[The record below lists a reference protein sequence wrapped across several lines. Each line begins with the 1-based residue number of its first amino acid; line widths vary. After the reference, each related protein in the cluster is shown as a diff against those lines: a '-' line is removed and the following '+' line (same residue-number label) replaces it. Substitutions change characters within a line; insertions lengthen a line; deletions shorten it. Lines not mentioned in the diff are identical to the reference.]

1 MQSTPTEQWVWW
13 YHENGFS
20 IIPLG
25 NNKDFWG
32 NNENEL
38 KRPSL
43 KSWDKYKNT
52 PATREEIQEWLD
64 NDLFVGIAVI
74 CGKVSNNL
82 VIIDIDD
89 ATIPELIGLKFDKII
104 KNGSWIVQTGKGFHI
119 YCRHHGNPGGIKK
132 PLKYKIEFRANNGYC
147 VAPPSM
153 HPNGK
158 QYSFMN
164 INKPS
169 ELTELKETNVKEIF
183 DELKKQIG
191 EAWNIEKTKHTIKGT
206 TKTDTSNGYP
216 KCVEIALNST
226 VKHPMRYYTMYGI
239 ISAFVLQ
246 HAPKDMAMKRIKQFN
261 MEKCV
266 PPHKNNIVE
275 QAVNGAYEQDAH
287 LYGCEFWMDQA
298 EICPYENIMEC
309 PYGAKKAKRE
319 LAKQYKIFEYK
330 EMTDKKTEKKFFVK
344 TNVRPPNLA
353 ELILNEYDFN
363 FATMRDN
370 KEIFYY
376 NDGLYH
382 PDAYTII
389 RSLSEEYMEKL
400 TKTHHKNEIE
410 DYIRDK
416 NYQDRLKFFKTP
428 PELINVKNGILNI
441 TTNQLTFHNPKH
453 HFINEI
459 PVKYNTEAKCPNIMK
474 FITEVLYKDDIPTL
488 QEFMGYCLYRRYHIH
503 KACMFIGEGKN
514 GKSTMIN
521 LMTAFLGEEN
531 VSNKELQEL
540 IYQRFSTSKLYGKLL
555 NASADISDSA
565 LKKTGKFKELTG
577 EDRIDAEEKFKGSF
591 SFVNYAKFM
600 FSANKLPAANDDSYA
615 FFRRWIL
622 ISFPNTFTGKQCDE
636 DLIKKIT
643 TQKELSGFLNWCLK
657 GLQRLLKKG
666 EFSYNKTV
674 EQVAEQYK
682 TLSDPEYAFV
692 KKYIE
697 TKIGIYLFKDD
708 VYKKYIEWAKENKL
722 PITPK
727 NILTQKLT
735 IHLPEMK
742 TSRHRQNGVQTTT
755 YDNITWKNEEE
766 TEKTDEPC
774 TPLQQKEII

>member
-1 MQSTPTEQWVWW
+1 MDVNQLIWF
-13 YHENGFS
+13 YYDKGFS

-25 NNKDFWG
+25 NNIGFWK
-32 NNENEL
+32 NKENEP
-38 KRPSL
+38 KKPSIQ
-43 KSWDKYKNT
+43 SWDQYKTT
-52 PATREEIQEWLD
+52 PATREEIQQWID
-64 NDLFVGIAVI
+64 DKLFTNIGVI
-74 CGKVSNNL
+74 CGHVSNDI

-89 ATIPELIGLKFDKII
+89 ETIPELIGLKFDKII
-104 KNGSWIVQTGKGFHI
+104 ESGAWVVQTGRGYQI
-119 YCRHHGNPGGIKK
+119 YMRHHGNPGGIKK

-147 VAPPSM
+147 VAPPSI

-158 QYSFMN
+158 TYKFLE
-164 INKPS
+164 INDFH
-169 ELTELKETNVKEIF
+169 ELPDLEKKDVKSIF
-183 DELKKQIG
+183 EEFKKQI
-191 EAWNIEKTKHTIKGT
+191 AEKWGIKEKKHGYSGTINQQKN
-206 TKTDTSNGYP
+206 NGNP
-216 KCVEIALNST
+216 KCVEIALNNI
-226 VKHPMRYYTMYGI
+226 VKHPMRYNTIYGI
-239 ISAFVLQ
+239 ASSFSLQ
-246 HAPKDMAMKRIKQFN
+246 HVPKDMAMKRIKQFN
-261 MEKCV
+261 MEKCI
-266 PPHKNNIVE
+266 PPKSTSDIEN
-275 QAVNGAYEQDAH
+275 AVNGAYDENSKK
-287 LYGCEFWMDQA
+287 YGCEFWMDDA
-298 EICPYENIMEC
+298 ELCPYENIMEC

-319 LAKQYKIFEYK
+319 LAKQYHIFEYK
-330 EMTDKKTEKKFFVK
+330 ETTKQDTNEKIFVK

-353 ELILNEYDFN
+353 ELLLNEYDFN

-370 KEIFYY
+370 KEMFYY

-416 NYQDRLKFFKTP
+416 NYQDRLDFFKTP
-428 PELINVKNGILNI
+428 PELINVQNGILNI
-441 TTNQLTFHNPKH
+441 TTNKLTFHSPKH

-459 PVKYNTEAKCPNIMK
+459 PVKYDSKAKCPQIMK
-474 FITEVLYKDDIPTL
+474 FIKEVLYKDDISTL

-503 KACMFIGEGKN
+503 KACMFLGEGKN

-521 LMTAFLGEEN
+521 LMTAFLGEKN

-555 NASADISDSA
+555 NAAADISDSA

-600 FSANKLPAANDDSYA
+600 FSANKLPPADDDSYA

-622 ISFPNTFTGKQCDE
+622 ISFPNTFIGKQCDE
-636 DLIKKIT
+636 NLINKLT
-643 TQKELSGFLNWCLK
+643 TPEELSGFLNWCLI
-657 GLQRLLKKG
+657 GLQRLLKTG
-666 EFSYNKTV
+666 DFSFNKTV
-674 EQVAEQYK
+674 EEVAEQYK

-692 KKYIE
+692 KKYLE
-697 TKIGIYLFKDD
+697 PKTGTYLFKDD
-708 VYKKYIEWAKENKL
+708 VYKKYVEWGKENKL

-735 IHLPEMK
+735 IHLPELK
-742 TSRHRQNGVQTTT
+742 AGRHKQNGVQITS
-755 YDNITWKNEEE
+755 YDNVTWKSDEI
-766 TEKTDEPC
+766 DEPC
-774 TPLQQKEII
+774 NPSQQKEII